1 MTEEPTSSFFGENR
15 SLFSDYYL
23 SERLTDHPEWSADV
37 SEPFQRALK
46 LYKANKA
53 ALPKMNESQT
63 EKEFIQPILSEVLG
77 YQFDVQHSEK
87 QSGRL
92 NIPDY
97 IFFDDEESLKEA
109 QAHREEKGKYYA
121 EALALGDAKYWGR
134 SLDGKGVAEKDRLTN
149 ANPSFQIVN
158 YLTVTGLDWGILTN
172 GSHWRLY
179 SMKSRS
185 RIDSYFEVDLKRI
198 LEEEDEEQFKYFYH
212 FFRAQAFREDPETA
226 QHFLGSVL
234 SGSTD
239 YGTRLEGRLKELIF
253 DDIFLTLGKGF
264 TDFRANEA
272 RNENETDE
280 SLQEIY
286 QGTLR
291 LLYRLLFLLHA
302 ESRSLLPLGN
312 KDYFQYSLMK
322 LKQDIAERVE
332 QGLTP
337 SRRSFDV
344 WNDLDSLFNIIDKG
358 DPDLNVPRYNGGL
371 FRGDHPKNQFLAEHK
386 ISDKYLVP
394 ALELLTREPDPK
406 TGRKR
411 FIDYKSLNL
420 EQLGSIYE
428 GLLEFHLRIADQ
440 PLSVVKK
447 RGREVFE
454 PEKDVKNPSLVIPKG
469 ALYLENDKGERKAT
483 GSYYTP
489 HYIVEYIVEH
499 TLGPVFDKR
508 AETFENL
515 MGKLEP
521 KYGEYGKLDQKIT
534 AGDHSERT
542 HNKRKALHLEIES
555 LENKAK
561 EGLLSIKIC
570 DPAMGSG
577 HFLKEATDKLAEK
590 IITLL
595 AQYPQNPVT
604 KLLNRVREEIL
615 ASLDEQDIS
624 IDADEHLK
632 DTNLIKRMVMKRS
645 IYGVDLNPMAVELA
659 KLSLWL
665 DSFTVGAPLSF
676 LDHHLKT
683 GNSLIGTT
691 VKEVKF
697 TLELDEE
704 RQIEAFGGPFTAL
717 LTATQFMRDVAQ
729 RTDATISEVQES
741 VAKYHDYEEAIKPYK
756 RLLDLWISRHFDN
769 DKAIVLLRQYPDK
782 IIKEVKGEASD
793 LHENYLPVLE
803 QAEAQAESKR
813 FFHWELEFPEVF
825 IDLKH
830 SKWLENPGFDAV
842 VGNPPWVNIGRQ
854 SGSSDEVQYLK
865 SAYDSTEYQIDLYTL
880 FVEKGINLLRQGQS
894 LGNIVPN
901 PWLANYRTSLFRKLV
916 LIDNTP
922 KKLVDTPIN
931 AFPGVSAEHIIL
943 IVQKKNKSETEFLR
957 GEISADNG
965 VKYYDKYS
973 TSLLSKD
980 DGYVVFTDSN
990 LANIIDKIENS
1001 SNRLDELYDTVRGV
1015 GPYHHKYHDEETIS
1029 TRAYH
1034 ASSKKDDTFVPEL
1047 KGGNLDTYTINWN
1060 KDTWISYG
1068 DWLAEPREKRFF
1080 TGKRLLL
1087 REILS
1092 DRFAVTVLLDDFIVD
1107 RGIYIAKQGNQKID
1121 LLFVLAILGSPLL
1134 IFWFREKYSE
1144 KDEIFPKLRMA
1155 HFKQLPIKKIP
1166 FSTSKEILDRSLKNF
1181 KKEYLKFLASNA
1193 TKNIITYVKEETD
1206 NSSELDF
1213 FYEILVYLAG
1223 QMLKFTKEKQR
1234 LQSALDPFKF
1244 LNKGVAF
1251 KKFSDVFSEA
1261 IKYGQQG
1268 IGDIDIGTVHHDIE
1282 GLRLTEDGDQWLL
1295 SLHLKHR
1302 DPETDWADWIKEDG
1316 HIVRSTH
1323 LVYRF
1328 ELPDEQAHYWQQ
1340 AFEVL
1345 EEFENSST
1353 IPGGKTRTTHEKL
1366 MKTKVPVFDDS
1377 ANIQPLIELR
1387 EELAEVNQKIE
1398 KTDGLIDQV
1407 VYQLYGL
1414 SEEEIGVVEGIK

>member
-1 MTEEPTSSFFGENR
+1 
-15 SLFSDYYL
+15 
-23 SERLTDHPEWSADV
+23 
-37 SEPFQRALK
+37 
-46 LYKANKA
+46 
-53 ALPKMNESQT
+53 
-63 EKEFIQPILSEVLG
+63 
-77 YQFDVQHSEK
+77 
-87 QSGRL
+87 
-92 NIPDY
+92 
-97 IFFDDEESLKEA
+97 
-109 QAHREEKGKYYA
+109 
-121 EALALGDAKYWGR
+121 
-134 SLDGKGVAEKDRLTN
+134 
-149 ANPSFQIVN
+149 
-158 YLTVTGLDWGILTN
+158 
-172 GSHWRLY
+172 
-179 SMKSRS
+179 
-185 RIDSYFEVDLKRI
+185 
-198 LEEEDEEQFKYFYH
+198 
-212 FFRAQAFREDPETA
+212 
-226 QHFLGSVL
+226 
-234 SGSTD
+234 
-239 YGTRLEGRLKELIF
+239 
-253 DDIFLTLGKGF
+253 
-264 TDFRANEA
+264 
-272 RNENETDE
+272 
-280 SLQEIY
+280 
-286 QGTLR
+286 
-291 LLYRLLFLLHA
+291 LHA

-344 WNDLDSLFNIIDKG
+344 WNDLDSLFNIIDQG

-371 FRGDHPKNQFLAEHK
+371 FRGDHPKNQFLNDNK

-411 FIDYKSLNL
+411 FIDYKSLNV

-428 GLLEFHLRIADQ
+428 GLLEFHLRIAGE
-440 PLSVVKK
+440 PLAVVKK

-454 PEKDVKNPSLVIPKG
+454 PEKDVKNPSEIITKG

-534 AGDHSERT
+534 EGDHSERT

-561 EGLLSIKIC
+561 EALLSIKIC

-830 SKWLENPGFDAV
+830 SKWLENPGFDVV
-842 VGNPPWVNIGRQ
+842 VGNPPYVQIQTLKKIDEKAVSFFNNTFDAAGGNYDLYILFTEKGLRLIKSEGRSGFILPNKLFRVDYGEGLRELFSQGGHVAGVVDFGSEQVFPNAATTYTALLFLEGTQLGDKFEYRKIKSDRDPSTLVNPKDAWTTEI
-854 SGSSDEVQYLK
+854 YLK
-865 SAYDSTEYQIDLYTL
+865 STLDSSSWNFHPPQAQNLIDTVDSISNPLGDYADSIARGVSTGDDNVFVL
-880 FVEKGINLLRQGQS
+880 QVVEKEQNVAICSSDAGNETFTIETELLR
-894 LGNIVPN
+894 
-901 PWLANYRTSLFRKLV
+901 
-916 LIDNTP
+916 
-922 KKLVDTPIN
+922 TPIHSTD
-931 AFPGVSAEHIIL
+931 F
-943 IVQKKNKSETEFLR
+943 QKYQYREQSEKVLLWP
-957 GEISADNG
+957 
-965 VKYYDKYS
+965 YDK
-973 TSLLSKD
+973 TSGHQLRS
-980 DGYVVFTDSN
+980 F
-990 LANIIDKIENS
+990 DKIEEEFPEAAAYLQRYKSRLEDRAQYS
-1001 SNRLDELYDTVRGV
+1001 SWHGYSAPRSLAVHDSAEMIIPLLAEKPSFTAYPKPQQNYMLMASGGFSISLKADTDIDPYYVLSLINTDLLFYYLRTLSNIFRGGYV
-1015 GPYHHKYHDEETIS
+1015 TCTKQYFRQLPIREINFTTPKAERKQHVQTLVNAYQENEHTILNN
-1029 TRAYH
+1029 AQGH
-1034 ASSKKDDTFVPEL
+1034 L
-1047 KGGNLDTYTINWN
+1047 
-1060 KDTWISYG
+1060 
-1068 DWLAEPREKRFF
+1068 LAEPER
-1080 TGKRLLL
+1080 
-1087 REILS
+1087 S
-1092 DRFAVTVLLDDFIVD
+1092 DVIHD
-1107 RGIYIAKQGNQKID
+1107 
-1121 LLFVLAILGSPLL
+1121 
-1134 IFWFREKYSE
+1134 
-1144 KDEIFPKLRMA
+1144 
-1155 HFKQLPIKKIP
+1155 
-1166 FSTSKEILDRSLKNF
+1166 
-1181 KKEYLKFLASNA
+1181 FLA
-1193 TKNIITYVKEETD
+1193 
-1206 NSSELDF
+1206 F
-1213 FYEILVYLAG
+1213 LAE
-1223 QMLKFTKEKQR
+1223 QMLDYNKEKQP

-1251 KKFSDVFSEA
+1251 KKFSGVFSEA

-1345 EEFENSST
+1345 EEFENSRT

-1366 MKTKVPVFDDS
+1366 MKTKAPVFDES

-1387 EELAEVNQKIE
+1387 EELAEVNQKID
-1398 KTDGLIDQV
+1398 KTDWLIDQV

-1414 SEEEIGVVEGIK
+1414 SEEEIAVVEGSV